1 MELYLSYTTYR
12 IYIIDATLFC
22 INCHVI
28 GNNCDI
34 SNSCCIGTMIVIQSQ
49 YLSYLRSNLAQQYN
63 YTKQLATINM
73 DSSEAAENY
82 ACSEV
87 F

>member
-1 MELYLSYTTYR
+1 
-12 IYIIDATLFC
+12 
-22 INCHVI
+22 
-28 GNNCDI
+28 
-34 SNSCCIGTMIVIQSQ
+34 MIVIQSQ

-87 F
+87 FWVVKNMILLQ